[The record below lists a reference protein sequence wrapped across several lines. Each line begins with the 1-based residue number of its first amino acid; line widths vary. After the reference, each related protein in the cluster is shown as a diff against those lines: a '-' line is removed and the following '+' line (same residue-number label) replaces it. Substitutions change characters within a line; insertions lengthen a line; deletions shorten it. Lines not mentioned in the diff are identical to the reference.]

1 MARNWKSEGVIEEMR
16 VIKLPRTLVFL
27 LDNVFFFTPS
37 GDGWL
42 STEIEDSVAQT
53 MVFANLVKPL

>member
-16 VIKLPRTLVFL
+16 VIKLPGTLVFFL
-27 LDNVFFFTPS
+27 ENAFYFLS

-42 STEIEDSVAQT
+42 SKETEDSEHRAWY
-53 MVFANLVKPL
+53 